1 MGKTAKTLYLN
12 QADLLNAI
20 YFEKDSFLC
29 PSPEFHESI
38 EFIFLLEGR
47 IKAHVG
53 EEEYELSPSEIVFV
67 GNFEAHYYEPMEEK
81 ILAYVLVLSREYT
94 SSFFSY
100 YPRLTIPSLLL
111 DQAKNKE
118 LLKILESW
126 HNEKQRSHVMNEGY
140 ASLFLSKIAL
150 LYPLVK
156 RKDNKDHEIG
166 MALLKHINEHYL
178 EDLSLKE
185 VAQSLGYSEEYC
197 SKKLKKMTGGN
208 FREYLNTLRFRKAS
222 ELLNERNGKRSK
234 EEIMALCGFSS
245 PATFYRAQKRF
256 LEKSSAFKK

>member
-1 MGKTAKTLYLN
+1 MGTTAKSLYLN

-20 YFEKDSFLC
+20 YFGKNGFLC

-38 EFIFLLEGR
+38 EFIFLLEGK

-53 EEEYELSPSEIVFV
+53 EEEYDLSPGEMVFV
-67 GNFEAHYYEPMEEK
+67 NNFETHYYEPMEEK

-94 SSFFSY
+94 NHFFSY

-111 DQAKNKE
+111 DQDKNKE
-118 LLKILESW
+118 LLKLLESW
-126 HNEKQRSHVMNEGY
+126 YSEKQKNHVMNEGY

-156 RKDNKDHEIG
+156 RKDSKDHEIG
-166 MALLKHINEHYL
+166 MTLLKYINEHYL

-222 ELLNERNGKRSK
+222 ELLNERSSKRSK

-245 PATFYRAQKRF
+245 PATFYRTQKRF
-256 LEKSSAFKK
+256 LEKSATSKK

>member
-1 MGKTAKTLYLN
+1 MGKAAKSLYLN

-20 YFEKDSFLC
+20 YFEKDNFLC
-29 PSPEFHESI
+29 PAPEFHESI
-38 EFIFLLEGR
+38 EFIFLLEGH
-47 IKAHVG
+47 IKAHLG
-53 EEEYELSPSEIVFV
+53 EKEYELSPGEIVFV
-67 GNFEAHYYEPMEEK
+67 SNFETHYYEPREEK

-94 SSFFSY
+94 NSFFSY
-100 YPRLTIPSLLL
+100 YPHLSIPSLLL
-111 DQAKNKE
+111 DQTKNKE
-118 LLKILESW
+118 LLVILEAW
-126 HNEKQRSHVMNEGY
+126 HNEKQRNHVMNEGY

-156 RKDNKDHEIG
+156 EEESKDHEIG

-197 SKKLKKMTGGN
+197 SKKLKKMTGVN
-208 FREYLNTLRFRKAS
+208 FRKYLNALRFRKAS
-222 ELLNERNGKRSK
+222 ELLNERNSKRSK

-256 LEKSSAFKK
+256 LEKSSASKK